1 MSFFDLNEAE
11 ASTGATSGEPIPDG
25 TVARAVLAIRPGGAG
40 DGGWC
45 KTSKAG
51 DLMLDCEF
59 TLADGPFARR
69 KVWTNMMVTGSEK
82 AVAITKRHLR
92 AIVEGHHGL
101 RPDDLSEAAQAKRR
115 VQIADLTGM
124 ECCILIGI
132 ETQPGYAPK
141 NTLKAVI
148 APGEGKFI
156 GKAASAPLG
165 EAPQARPANVAPF
178 AAPPA
183 SAAPAPAQSPAG
195 RPAWAS

>member
-11 ASTGATSGEPIPDG
+11 ASTGQGSGEPIPDG
-25 TVARAVLAIRPGGAG
+25 TVARAILAIRPGGAG

-45 KTSKAG
+45 KTSRAG

-82 AVAITKRHLR
+82 AVAITKRQLR
-92 AIVEGHHGL
+92 AVVEGHHGL
-101 RPDDLSEAAQAKRR
+101 RPDDMSEPAQAKRR

-124 ECCILIGI
+124 DCCVLIGV
-132 ETQPGYAPK
+132 EVQPGYSPK
-141 NTLKAVI
+141 NTIKAVI
-148 APGEGKFI
+148 APGEGKYVAR
-156 GKAASAPLG
+156 GAPPPLG
-165 EAPQARPANVAPF
+165 AAPQARPANVAPF
-178 AAPPA
+178 TPPPA
-183 SAAPAPAQSPAG
+183 AAAPAPVQSPAG